1 MLTLIQADLLPIA
14 ASFLIGILTAR
25 WTFPR
30 PSASAAASETHSGP
44 DAS

>member
-30 PSASAAASETHSGP
+30 PAASASTDTGSGP